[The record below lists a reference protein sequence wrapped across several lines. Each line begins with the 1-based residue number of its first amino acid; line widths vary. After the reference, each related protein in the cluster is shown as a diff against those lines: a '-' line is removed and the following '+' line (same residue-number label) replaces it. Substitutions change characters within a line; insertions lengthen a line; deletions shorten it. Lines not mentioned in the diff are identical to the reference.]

1 MWESLLLLLKRA
13 PFTALMLPVWLRR
26 GRAYLKR
33 QIATHAVPDP
43 GTLPCR
49 EEVLAFLG
57 QSRSEGRN
65 LVLALPLTKFTPGR
79 SPRTSGFSP
88 TSLQATAGA
97 ISRAPTRPLA

>member
-26 GRAYLKR
+26 GRASLKR

-49 EEVLAFLG
+49 
-57 QSRSEGRN
+57 
-65 LVLALPLTKFTPGR
+65 
-79 SPRTSGFSP
+79 
-88 TSLQATAGA
+88 
-97 ISRAPTRPLA
+97 